1 MNNARVNPGVV
12 LFLVSS
18 SSDAACLHLVIRRTL
33 DDFAG
38 AKVAIQYSGSL
49 SILDYKSLAVPLVV
63 DSA

>member
-1 MNNARVNPGVV
+1 
-12 LFLVSS
+12 LVSS